1 VPPFDVDGVRD
12 VAMRALARIQIANPT
27 WELVEDVHR
36 MPAFGLVGLRFFELV
51 GPTADDHLRLWYE
64 SPNVI
69 RLGFERGGAANSANC
84 EWWSNRD
91 LGQVEDVL
99 VALALGS

>member
-1 VPPFDVDGVRD
+1 
-12 VAMRALARIQIANPT
+12 
-27 WELVEDVHR
+27 VHR

-69 RLGFERGGAANSANC
+69 RLGFERDGAANSASC

-91 LGQVEDVL
+91 LGQIEDVL
-99 VALALGS
+99 VALALGTYEEKNKQLHVDVGQRAFSIDLSPTG